1 MNELQKIIVLGAGW
15 CGGGIA
21 NIFPEPKKPR
31 EITCADIAALEAAK
45 AKRERKAGIL
55 RGAR

>member
-1 MNELQKIIVLGAGW
+1 MNEFQKIMILGTGML
-15 CGGGIA
+15 GTSIA

-31 EITCADIAALEAAK
+31 EITSKDIAALEAAK

-55 RGAR
+55 RGVR

>member
-1 MNELQKIIVLGAGW
+1 MNELQKIIMLGAGW

-21 NIFPEPKKPR
+21 NIFPDPKKPR
-31 EITCADIAALEAAK
+31 EITSKDIEALEAAK
-45 AKRERKAGIL
+45 AKRERKAARL

>member
-21 NIFPEPKKPR
+21 SIFPEPKKPR
-31 EITCADIAALEAAK
+31 EITSKDIAALEAAK
-45 AKRERKAGIL
+45 AKRERKAARL
-55 RGAR
+55 RGAL

>member
-31 EITCADIAALEAAK
+31 EITSKDIAALEAAE
-45 AKRERKAGIL
+45 AKRERKAKRLGGV
-55 RGAR
+55 R